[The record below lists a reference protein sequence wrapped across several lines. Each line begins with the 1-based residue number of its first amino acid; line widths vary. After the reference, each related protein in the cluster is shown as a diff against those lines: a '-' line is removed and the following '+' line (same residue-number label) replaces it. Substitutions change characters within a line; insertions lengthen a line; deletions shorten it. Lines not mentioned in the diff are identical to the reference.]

1 MDFWDV
7 FWLLLIFIPLLL
19 IWAFA
24 IVDIFRRDDLTGWL
38 KALWIVVVILLP
50 FLGTLIYL
58 IFRQPGATAQER
70 RAMDQASRE
79 FVEKYSPSD
88 SAQQLKLLSDL
99 HDRGKLT
106 DAEFAEEKARVLD
119 AARAHDAA
127 LARDTSP
134 GGPRGGSTGTTAG
147 PAAPDTTPTGSW
159 TGSSD
164 RQDVSWGAS
173 GSGAGSGGTA
183 EPPAGTGDA
192 AGPSAPPST
201 AGGSEPPRRPRGFGA

>member
-24 IVDIFRRDDLTGWL
+24 IVDIFRRDDLSGWL

-106 DAEFAEEKARVLD
+106 DAEFAEEKSRVLD

-127 LARDTSP
+127 RAKDAAP
-134 GGPRGGSTGTTAG
+134 GVPAGQGTPSTGSTA
-147 PAAPDTTPTGSW
+147 SW
-159 TGSSD
+159 TRSPDDQST
-164 RQDVSWGAS
+164 SW
-173 GSGAGSGGTA
+173 GSGAA
-183 EPPAGTGDA
+183 LARAARPHRPRAPATRPD
-192 AGPSAPPST
+192 PPSHPGHGRER
-201 AGGSEPPRRPRGFGA
+201 AAAPPRGFGA

>member
-24 IVDIFRRDDLTGWL
+24 IVDIFRRDDLSGWL

-79 FVEKYSPSD
+79 FVEKYSPND

-99 HDRGKLT
+99 HDRGKLS
-106 DAEFAEEKARVLD
+106 DAEFAEEKTRVLD
-119 AARAHDAA
+119 AARAHDTPEEKARMLDVARPHDTPPAGPGTPPAA
-127 LARDTSP
+127 PAD
-134 GGPRGGSTGTTAG
+134 TAG
-147 PAAPDTTPTGSW
+147 P
-159 TGSSD
+159 
-164 RQDVSWGAS
+164 V
-173 GSGAGSGGTA
+173 
-183 EPPAGTGDA
+183 
-192 AGPSAPPST
+192 APPPT
-201 AGGSEPPRRPRGFGA
+201 TGGSEPPRRPRGFGA

>member
-24 IVDIFRRDDLTGWL
+24 IVDIFRRDDLSGWL

-88 SAQQLKLLSDL
+88 SAQQLKLLADL

-106 DAEFAEEKARVLD
+106 DAEFAEEKSRVLD
-119 AARAHDAA
+119 SARAHDAVQT
-127 LARDTSP
+127 RDTSP
-134 GGPRGGSTGTTAG
+134 GGAVGSPAVPGTGEPSG
-147 PAAPDTTPTGSW
+147 PAAP
-159 TGSSD
+159 
-164 RQDVSWGAS
+164 
-173 GSGAGSGGTA
+173 
-183 EPPAGTGDA
+183 PPAT
-192 AGPSAPPST
+192 
-201 AGGSEPPRRPRGFGA
+201 GGSEPPRRPRGFGA

>member
-24 IVDIFRRDDLTGWL
+24 IVDIFRRDDLSGWL

-106 DAEFAEEKARVLD
+106 DAEFAEEKTRVLD
-119 AARAHDAA
+119 AARAHEATSSKSVEPPTGPAA
-127 LARDTSP
+127 P
-134 GGPRGGSTGTTAG
+134 GTGSTGTWTRPPDDRGASWGGPTSGPTSGASGPATPPTGPGDPAG
-147 PAAPDTTPTGSW
+147 PATPS
-159 TGSSD
+159 
-164 RQDVSWGAS
+164 
-173 GSGAGSGGTA
+173 
-183 EPPAGTGDA
+183 
-192 AGPSAPPST
+192 ST